1 VPRNDEV
8 YKTQPKIM
16 NVSVLANTLIGSEI
30 IKIGN
35 EVNDMK
41 RKGAQI
47 ANLTIGDFDSSI
59 FPIPEPLEKAI
70 VQAYH
75 DGHTNYPPAD
85 GILPLRETVVEI
97 LKDRYNLDYKI
108 NEILVAGGSRPLI
121 YATYLALIDPGDT
134 VIYPAPSWNNNHYC
148 HLSSANGIAV
158 ETTVENNFM
167 PTAAQLKPH
176 LKGATLLAL
185 CSPLNPTGT
194 MFTKEQLE
202 EICDIVIEENKSR
215 KVDEKP
221 LYIMYDQIYSLLTF
235 DKEHVNP
242 VSLRPELK
250 DYTIYIDGISKCL
263 AATGVRVG
271 WAFGPENVVSK
282 MKSLLG
288 HIGAWAPKA
297 EQVAV
302 ADYFKNK
309 TLVDEFLTSFKAQVQ
324 ASLDELH
331 NGFQQLK
338 SEGFA
343 VDSVIPMGAIYLTL
357 KIDYIGKTT
366 PAGDLLKN
374 SADVNFYLI
383 KKAQTALVP
392 FSAFGN
398 DENMP
403 WFRASIGG
411 CSLQDIKDML
421 PRIKAALAKL
431 N

>member
-1 VPRNDEV
+1 
-8 YKTQPKIM
+8 M

-47 ANLTIGDFDSSI
+47 ANLTIGDFDPSI
-59 FPIPEPLEKAI
+59 FPIPAELKDEI
-70 VQAYH
+70 IDAYH
-75 DGHTNYPPAD
+75 HNHTNYPPAD
-85 GILPLRETVVEI
+85 GILPLRETVVDI
-97 LKDRYNLDYKI
+97 LKDRYSLNYAVSD
-108 NEILVAGGSRPLI
+108 ILIAGGSRPLI
-121 YATYLALIDPGDT
+121 YATYLALIDPGDK

-148 HLSSANGIAV
+148 HLSSAKGIAV
-158 ETTVENNFM
+158 VTTVENNFM
-167 PTAAQLKPH
+167 PTADQLRPH

-194 MFTKEQLE
+194 MFTQEQLE
-202 EICDIVIEENKSR
+202 EICEVVIEENKSR
-215 KVDEKP
+215 GANEKP
-221 LYIMYDQIYSLLTF
+221 LYILYDQIYSLLTF
-235 DKEHVNP
+235 GRTHVNP

-250 DYTIYIDGISKCL
+250 GYVIYIDGISKCL
-263 AATGVRVG
+263 SATGVRVG
-271 WAFGPENVVSK
+271 WAFGPEVIISK
-282 MKSLLG
+282 MKALLG

-302 ADYFKNK
+302 AKYFKNNN
-309 TLVDEFLTSFKAQVQ
+309 LVDLFLGSFKEQVQ
-324 ASLDELH
+324 ISLDELH

-338 SEGFA
+338 SEGFN

-366 PAGDLLKN
+366 PSGDLIKN

-383 KKAQTALVP
+383 KEAQAALVP

-398 DENMP
+398 DESMA
-403 WFRASIGG
+403 WFRASVGG

-421 PRIKAALAKL
+421 PRIKAALGKL
-431 N
+431 K

>member
-1 VPRNDEV
+1 
-8 YKTQPKIM
+8 M

-35 EVNDMK
+35 EVNEMK

-47 ANLTIGDFDSSI
+47 ANLTIGDFDPSI
-59 FPIPEPLEKAI
+59 FPIPKALEEAI
-70 VQAYH
+70 VRAYR

-85 GILPLRETVVEI
+85 GILALRETIVEVVA
-97 LKDRYNLDYKI
+97 DRYQLNYTI
-108 NEILVAGGSRPLI
+108 NDILVAGGSRPLI
-121 YATYLALIDPGDT
+121 YALYLALIDPGDK
-134 VIYPAPSWNNNHYC
+134 VLYPAPSWNNNHYC
-148 HLSSANGIAV
+148 HLSSANGVMI
-158 ETTVENNFM
+158 ETKVENNFM

-194 MFTKEQLE
+194 MFTQQQLE
-202 EICDIVIEENKSR
+202 EICDAVIEENKSR
-215 KVDEKP
+215 KADEKP

-235 DKEHVNP
+235 GKEHVNP
-242 VSLRPELK
+242 VSLRPALK
-250 DYTIYIDGISKCL
+250 DYVIYIDGISKCL

-271 WAFGPENVVSK
+271 WAFGPAHIIGK

-302 ADYFKNK
+302 AGYFNQKE
-309 TLVDEFLTSFKAQVQ
+309 LVDQYLASFKAQVQ
-324 ASLDELH
+324 ASLDELY
-331 NGFQQLK
+331 NGFQTLK

-343 VDSVIPMGAIYLTL
+343 VDAVVPMGAIYLTL

-366 PAGDLLKN
+366 PSGDVLSN

-383 KKAQTALVP
+383 KEAKVAIVP

-398 DENMP
+398 EENMP

-411 CSLQDIKDML
+411 CSLDDIKNMI
-421 PRIKAALAKL
+421 PRIAEALGKL
-431 N
+431 T

>member
-1 VPRNDEV
+1 
-8 YKTQPKIM
+8 M

-59 FPIPEPLEKAI
+59 FPIPAPLEDAI
-70 VQAYH
+70 VQAYR

-97 LKDRYNLDYKI
+97 LKDRYELDYKI
-108 NEILVAGGSRPLI
+108 NEILIAGGSRPLI

-194 MFTKEQLE
+194 MFTQQQLE

-215 KVDEKP
+215 KADEKP

-235 DKEHVNP
+235 DKDHVNP

-250 DYTIYIDGISKCL
+250 DYVIYIDGISKCL

-271 WAFGPENVVSK
+271 WAFGPENVIGK

-302 ADYFKNK
+302 AGYFKNK
-309 TLVDEFLTSFKAQVQ
+309 TLVDEFLSSFKAQVQ

-331 NGFQQLK
+331 DGFQALK
-338 SEGFA
+338 NEGFN

-366 PAGDLLKN
+366 PTGDLLKN

-383 KKAQTALVP
+383 KEAQTALVP

-398 DENMP
+398 EESMP

-411 CSLQDIKDML
+411 CSLQDIKDMM

-431 N
+431 K

>member
-1 VPRNDEV
+1 M
-8 YKTQPKIM
+8 K
-16 NVSVLANTLIGSEI
+16 VSALANTLIGSEI

-41 RKGAQI
+41 RKGAHI

-59 FPIPEPLEKAI
+59 FPIPAALKTEI
-70 VQAYH
+70 IDAYH
-75 DGHTNYPPAD
+75 QGHTNYPPAD
-85 GILPLRETVVEI
+85 GILPLRETITNV
-97 LKDRYNLDYKI
+97 LADRYELEYGLQN
-108 NEILVAGGSRPLI
+108 ILVAGGSRPLI
-121 YATYLALIDPGDT
+121 YALYLALIDPGDK

-148 HLSSANGIAV
+148 HLSSANGVAV
-158 ETTVENNFM
+158 ITTVENNFM
-167 PTAAQLKPH
+167 PTAAQLKPYF
-176 LKGATLLAL
+176 KGATLLAL

-194 MFTKEQLE
+194 MFTQQQLE
-202 EICDIVIEENKSR
+202 EICDAVIEENNSR
-215 KVDEKP
+215 TADEKP

-235 DKEHVNP
+235 GKAHVNP
-242 VSLRPELK
+242 VSLRPQLK
-250 DYTIYIDGISKCL
+250 DYTVYIDGISKCL

-271 WAFGPENVVSK
+271 WAFGPESIIAK

-302 ADYFKNK
+302 ANYFKNK
-309 TLVDEFLTSFKAQVQ
+309 IVVDDFLNGFKTQVK
-324 ASLDELH
+324 ASLDGLYQ
-331 NGFQQLK
+331 GFMQLK
-338 SEGFA
+338 QEGFA
-343 VDSVIPMGAIYLTL
+343 VDAVIPMGAIYLTL
-357 KIDYIGKTT
+357 KIDYIGKIT
-366 PAGDLLKN
+366 PDGKVLKN

-383 KKAQTALVP
+383 KEAQTAFVP

-411 CSLQDIKDML
+411 CSLHDINEML
-421 PRIKAALAKL
+421 PRIKAALSKL

>member
-1 VPRNDEV
+1 
-8 YKTQPKIM
+8 M

-47 ANLTIGDFDSSI
+47 ANLTIGDFDPSI
-59 FPIPEPLEKAI
+59 FPIPEELKTEI
-70 VQAYH
+70 VKAYH
-75 DGHTNYPPAD
+75 QNQTNYPPAD
-85 GILPLRETVVEI
+85 GILALRETVVEI
-97 LKDRYNLDYKI
+97 LKSRYELSYGTSD
-108 NEILVAGGSRPLI
+108 ILVAGGSRPLI
-121 YATYLALIDPGDT
+121 YATYLALIDPGDK
-134 VIYPAPSWNNNHYC
+134 VVYPAPSWNNNHYC
-148 HLSSANGIAV
+148 HLSSAKGIAV

-194 MFTKEQLE
+194 MFIRAQLE
-202 EICDIVIEENKSR
+202 EICDVVIEENESR
-215 KVDEKP
+215 GVDEKP

-235 DKEHVNP
+235 GKEHVNP
-242 VSLRPELK
+242 VSIRPELK
-250 DYTIYIDGISKCL
+250 DYVIYIDGISKCL

-271 WAFGPENVVSK
+271 WAFGPEKIVNK

-302 ADYFKNK
+302 AKYFKDNN
-309 TLVDEFLTSFKAQVQ
+309 LVDQFLTSFKKQVQ
-324 ASLDELH
+324 LSLDELY

-338 SEGFA
+338 SEGFSVDA
-343 VDSVIPMGAIYLTL
+343 VVPMGAIYLTL

-366 PAGDLLKN
+366 PAGVVLKN

-383 KKAQTALVP
+383 KEAQAALVP

-398 DENMP
+398 SDSMA
-403 WFRASIGG
+403 WFRASVGG
-411 CSLQDIKDML
+411 CSLQDIKDMM
-421 PRIKAALAKL
+421 PRIKAALSQLK
-431 N
+431 